1 MTETRVLG
9 LGYVGIPLAVAFDAA
24 GHDVVGFDVDSDRAA
39 ALQAGRDPTGE
50 VEDLSDC
57 DADFTADPGDLDGF
71 DYAFLTVPTP
81 VDDWKRPDLS
91 AVAAAGRTV
100 GDHLDPGATVVLEST
115 VYPGGTREVLVPA
128 LESASGLSAGT
139 DFSVGYSP
147 ERLEPGPSVG
157 REAEIEKTNKVV
169 SAWDDE
175 ALADL
180 VRVYESIVDA
190 TVHPAPSIET
200 AEAAKCLENVQRDV
214 NIALV
219 NEFFEGARELDV
231 DLDPQ
236 AVLAA
241 ARTKQSF
248 HDYRP
253 GIVGGHCIPIDPYLL
268 SERFAR
274 SGFHAEV
281 IESARR
287 TNESFPTFLAAE
299 VVRNVGRIR
308 QTGRADGVGVDA
320 DLAAQPDRENV
331 RALVMGVAYK
341 SNVSDVRNDSLRT
354 LVEELASYGVA
365 VAGHDP
371 RVDDDSVA
379 SFGAEPVADP
389 SFGAYDAVLVTA
401 LHDEF
406 RESGLEEYA
415 TEGELPYVL
424 DLTGYFQPPTGQQ
437 SPEIDVS

>member
-24 GHDVVGFDVDSDRAA
+24 GHDVVGFDVDTRRAA
-39 ALQAGRDPTGE
+39 ELQAGRDPTGE

-57 DADFTADPGDLDGF
+57 NVDFTADPGDLDGF

-100 GDHLDPGATVVLEST
+100 GEHLDPGATVVLEST

-128 LESASGLSAGT
+128 LESSSGLALGT

-147 ERLEPGPSVG
+147 ERLEPGPGEG
-157 REAEIEKTNKVV
+157 REAGIRATNKIV
-169 SAWDDE
+169 SASDDD

-180 VRVYESIVDA
+180 VAVYESIVDA

-219 NEFFEGARELDV
+219 NEFFEGSRELDV

-236 AVLAA
+236 AVLEA
-241 ARTKQSF
+241 ARTKMTF

-253 GIVGGHCIPIDPYLL
+253 GIVGGHCIPIDPHLL
-268 SERFAR
+268 SKRFAR
-274 SGFHAEV
+274 SGFHADV
-281 IESARR
+281 IETARR
-287 TNESFPTFLAAE
+287 TNESFPQFLAAD

-308 QTGRADGVGVDA
+308 QRGRADGMGA
-320 DLAAQPDRENV
+320 ATDLAGASDRENLA
-331 RALVMGVAYK
+331 ALVLGFAYK
-341 SNVSDVRNDSLRT
+341 PNVSDVRNDSLRT
-354 LVEELASYGVA
+354 FVEELSSYGVA

-379 SFGAEPVADP
+379 SFGADPVSDP
-389 SFGAYDAVLVTA
+389 EFGSYDAVVVTA

-406 RESGLEEYA
+406 RECGLADHA
-415 TEGELPYVL
+415 TAGELPYVL
-424 DLTGYFQPPTGQQ
+424 DLTGHFSGPSAQRA
-437 SPEIDVS
+437 PETDVS